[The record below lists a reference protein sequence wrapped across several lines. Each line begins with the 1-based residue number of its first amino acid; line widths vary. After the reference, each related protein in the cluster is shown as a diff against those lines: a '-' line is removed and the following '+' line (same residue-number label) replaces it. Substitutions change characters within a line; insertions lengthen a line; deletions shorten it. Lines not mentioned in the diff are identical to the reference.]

1 MKKATRILGVILALA
16 LVFTFAIPSSAA
28 GLSDLTK
35 KASGSSSLAKLT
47 ATKNL
52 TATNNITGTKKAQE
66 PSENVPTQASEVVSE
81 EASDKAASDAAE
93 TTGANANNNASSKGN
108 TKKTIANTGDAG
120 LAAAGAV
127 AAVAAAAFV
136 VSKKRA

>member
-16 LVFTFAIPSSAA
+16 LVFTFAISASAA

-35 KASGSSSLAKLT
+35 KASGSSSLAK
-47 ATKNL
+47 L